1 MVAYKKFS
9 KTEREGVVRV
19 MTKNVVEKEYKPIMS
34 NIESELTTLFMKD
47 ISDEVFEF
55 EKKYP
60 HLIDKGDVTLYGYDF
75 LTKEDKEKYD
85 IWSRWN
91 HTYPCFHVKNIY
103 NKMIDGVSIHGFH
116 LDDTLVEYIK
126 KNAPEIAEKI
136 KTITMKRLDLQ
147 DWSDKLS
154 CTLSSITTINKL
166 KEEFPME
173 YSGDLH
179 DDLQQIYSV
188 YEKVQNKFGN
198 KLDKFTFIQA
208 VNSKLQKREV
218 YDFTEENIEYVIDY
232 LRNILKK

>member
-47 ISDEVFEF
+47 IPDEVFEF

-91 HTYPCFHVKNIY
+91 TYPCFHVNNIY
-103 NKMIDGVSIHGFH
+103 NKMINGVSIHEFQ
-116 LDDTLVEYIK
+116 LDNTLVEYIK
-126 KNAPEIAEKI
+126 KNAPKIAEKI
-136 KTITMKRLDLQ
+136 KTITIKRLDLQ

-154 CTLSSITTINKL
+154 CTLSTITTINKL
-166 KEEFPME
+166 KEEFPEAYTIYVKMYGE
-173 YSGDLH
+173 PGSPCKKVK
-179 DDLQQIYSV
+179 DD
-188 YEKVQNKFGN
+188 KGN
-198 KLDKFTFIQA
+198 DT
-208 VNSKLQKREV
+208 SMC
-218 YDFTEENIEYVIDY
+218 DNIEK
-232 LRNILKK
+232 LRAEYNKVVDNKEVDKK

>member
-9 KTEREGVVRV
+9 KAERKDVVRV
-19 MTKNVVEKEYKPIMS
+19 MTKNIIDKEYKPIVD
-34 NIESELTTLFMKD
+34 NVESELTTLFMKD
-47 ISDEVFEF
+47 IPNEVFEF

-75 LTKEDKEKYD
+75 LTKEDKEKYE

-91 HTYPCFHVKNIY
+91 HTYPFFHVKNIY

-154 CTLSSITTINKL
+154 CTLSGITTINKL
-166 KEEFPME
+166 KEEFPE
-173 YSGDLH
+173 AYAIYVSLCGESG
-179 DDLQQIYSV
+179 SSCK
-188 YEKVQNKFGN
+188 KVKDNKGN
-198 KLDKFTFIQA
+198 VTSMCD
-208 VNSKLQKREV
+208 
-218 YDFTEENIEYVIDY
+218 NIEK
-232 LRNILKK
+232 LRAEYNKVVDKEVEKK

>member
-9 KTEREGVVRV
+9 KAERKDVVRV
-19 MTKNVVEKEYKPIMS
+19 MTKNIIDKEYKPILS
-34 NIESELTTLFMKD
+34 NLESEITTLFMRD
-47 ISDEVFEF
+47 IPDEVFEF

-60 HLIDKGDVTLYGYDF
+60 HLIDKGDMTLYGCDF
-75 LTKEDKEKYD
+75 LTKEDKEKYE
-85 IWSRWN
+85 IWNRWN

-116 LDDTLVEYIK
+116 LDNTLVEYIK

-166 KEEFPME
+166 KEEFPE
-173 YSGDLH
+173 AYA
-179 DDLQQIYSV
+179 IYVSL
-188 YEKVQNKFGN
+188 YGEPGSPCKKVKDNKGN
-198 KLDKFTFIQA
+198 VTSMCD
-208 VNSKLQKREV
+208 
-218 YDFTEENIEYVIDY
+218 NIEK
-232 LRNILKK
+232 LRAEYNKVVDKAVEKK